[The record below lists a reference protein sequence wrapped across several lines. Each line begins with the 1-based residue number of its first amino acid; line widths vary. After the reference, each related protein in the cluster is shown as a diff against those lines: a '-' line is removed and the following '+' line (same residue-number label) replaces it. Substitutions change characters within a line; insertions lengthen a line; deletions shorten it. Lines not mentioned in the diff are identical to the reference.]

1 VSCGERE
8 HLTGFSGAAGGVV
21 CSACEAG
28 SFPLDEDAHAFLVG
42 AMSRALAETPAAD
55 DRALR
60 QAERAIADTVEH
72 HAGVRLREA
81 VAR

>member
-1 VSCGERE
+1 
-8 HLTGFSGAAGGVV
+8 V
-21 CSACEAG
+21 CPACEAG
-28 SFPLDEDAHAFLVG
+28 SFPLDESAHEFLATALG
-42 AMSRALAETPAAD
+42 RSLAETPAASE
-55 DRALR
+55 RALR